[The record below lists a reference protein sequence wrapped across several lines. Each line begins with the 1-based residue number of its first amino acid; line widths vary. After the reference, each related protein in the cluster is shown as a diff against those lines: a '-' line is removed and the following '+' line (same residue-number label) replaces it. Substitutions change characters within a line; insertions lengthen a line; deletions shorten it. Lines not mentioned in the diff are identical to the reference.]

1 MSIFY
6 NQGRRCFSTRI
17 VLISAAA
24 VDRLGIVE
32 TVPEQVITS
41 SLVVIGGFVLRR
53 KVFLTHHRVNVPG
66 EQSASIFLFC

>member
-1 MSIFY
+1 M
-6 NQGRRCFSTRI
+6 
-17 VLISAAA
+17 
-24 VDRLGIVE
+24 GIVE
-32 TVPEQVITS
+32 IVPEQVITS